1 MPDARG
7 TMHAEAETHLK
18 KSDPVLGRIIEQV
31 GPCTLQPH
39 IESTYFQYLLRSIIY
54 QQLAGAAARTIH
66 DRVMQIY
73 DGRPPEPEDVIKTPE
88 RKLRAAGLSTQK
100 ASYIR
105 DLARRSASGEL
116 PLHTLDAL
124 SDEEVT
130 LALVQVKGIGP
141 WTAQM
146 FLMFRLGRPD
156 ILPDLDYGVK
166 KAMQIAYRMRKLP
179 NARRMHEI
187 GNAWSPHRTVAT
199 WYLWR
204 SLDLPGARPKRKKA
218 GKKSKPKKKSGPR
231 RSAPGVRLRR
241 K

>member
-1 MPDARG
+1 
-7 TMHAEAETHLK
+7 MHSAAETHLK
-18 KSDPVLGRIIEQV
+18 KIDPVLGRIIEQV

-39 IESTYFQYLLRSIIY
+39 VESTYFQYLLRSIVF

-66 DRVMQIY
+66 DRVMAIY
-73 DGRPPEPEDVIKTPE
+73 EGRAPAPEDVLKTPE

-100 ASYIR
+100 ASYVR

-124 SDEEVT
+124 SDEEIT

-204 SLDLPGARPKRKKA
+204 SLDLPGARTKRKPA
-218 GKKSKPKKKSGPR
+218 GKGKMKAKMKAKSKAKSRPG
-231 RSAPGVRLRR
+231 RSALGARQRR